1 MKINTVSL
9 YLFLLFPVWIFS
21 QTTPITIS
29 GFIYEESNGEAIIGA
44 NVYIEGSPIGSS
56 TNHSGYY
63 VIPEVPAGNHVII
76 IEYLGYKTQRRNLNL
91 SLGENL
97 KLNIVMIESVF
108 ETEAIEVVADSIPT
122 IEKLYRKP
130 ISEISLTPKQ
140 INQIPQVA
148 EADLLRSLQTL
159 PGILPLSDFSS
170 ALYVRGG
177 TSDQNL
183 YLLDGTDVYNP
194 EHAFGL
200 FSTFNTDAIK
210 QVDLSKGG
218 FGAEFGGRLSSV
230 LNITNLDGNREEFEG
245 EASISLLS
253 AKTTLQMPLGKIG
266 SISGSVRRTYF
277 DQTIAKMVD
286 DIPNYYFYDANVKA
300 FLDLDANNKLTL
312 SFYGGRDVL
321 DVVFNSDSPDKVGF
335 SYDWGNKTGSVRW
348 TKVFNPT
355 LFSNFWVTVSRF
367 SSYFDLDEFN
377 IYEENTVTD
386 ITFKGNLE
394 YHISNHF
401 AAKFGFEQK
410 NLHLKYQQE
419 FPGGEVDVTS
429 DPNHYIAYIQGN
441 WHPTSRWDIETGLRL
456 NYFDSDTSFN
466 NFAPRFSAKY
476 RLTEKINLKAAAGI
490 YYQYLHRIPRFIV
503 SDIWTLS
510 NKYQNQSSS
519 YHYILGYQQEFA
531 KDYEFE
537 IETYYKDYKN
547 IYAFNQ
553 TFNTELE
560 PAYFNGND
568 EPVYTETKS
577 LFNRGDGH
585 SIGFEL
591 LLRKDVG
598 NLTGW
603 VGYSYSNTSYNFD
616 GINQGRSYAPRHDRT
631 STLNLVSSINLSG
644 QPQDYYQGTWHLG
657 MNFVYST
664 GQPFTEP
671 GSGYITGSAPG
682 APIRYV
688 EYAPTSINNIRFPYY
703 GRLDLSI
710 TYKKK
715 YSYMTIEPYIQVFNV
730 GNRKNVWFV
739 NYEYENGIPE
749 VEEQYMLPL
758 LPTLGIKMK
767 F

>member
-1 MKINTVSL
+1 MKRIIILLNV
-9 YLFLLFPVWIFS
+9 FLLFPILLLS
-21 QTTPITIS
+21 QNTQSTIS

-44 NVYIEGSPIGSS
+44 NVFIEGLPIGSA

-63 VIPEVPAGNHVII
+63 VIPEVPPGIHVLLF
-76 IEYLGYKTQRRNLNL
+76 EYLGYKTERRDINIKE
-91 SLGENL
+91 GENI
-97 KLNIVMIESVF
+97 KLNMLMIEDVL
-108 ETEAIEVVADSIPT
+108 ETEVIEVVADSIPT

-148 EADLLRSLQTL
+148 EADLLRTLQTL

-245 EASISLLS
+245 ETAISLLS
-253 AKTTLQMPLGKIG
+253 AKTTLQMPIGNFG

-277 DQTIAKMVD
+277 DQTVAKMID
-286 DIPNYYFYDANVKA
+286 DIPDYYFYDANVKA
-300 FLDLDANNKLTL
+300 FLDLDPNNKLTL

-321 DVVFNSDSPDKVGF
+321 DVIFNPDSPDKIGF
-335 SYDWGNKTGSVRW
+335 GYDWGNKTGSIRW

-355 LFSNFWVTVSRF
+355 LFSNFWLTASRF
-367 SSYFDLDEFN
+367 SSYFDLDEIN
-377 IYEENTVTD
+377 IFEENTVTD

-394 YHISNHF
+394 YHISNQF
-401 AAKFGFEQK
+401 ATKFGFEQK
-410 NLHLKYQQE
+410 NLHISYKQD
-419 FPGGEVDVTS
+419 FPGGAVDVTTN
-429 DPNHYIAYIQGN
+429 PEHYIVYFQGN
-441 WHPTSRWDIETGLRL
+441 WRPNSRWDIEGGLRF
-456 NYFDSDTSFN
+456 NYFDTDTSFN

-476 RLTEKINLKAAAGI
+476 KLTEKINLKAAAGI
-490 YYQYLHRIPRFIV
+490 YYQYLQRVPRFIV
-503 SDIWTLS
+503 SDIWTNS

-519 YHYILGYQQEFA
+519 YHYILGYQQEFD

-537 IETYYKDYKN
+537 FEVYYKDYKN

-553 TFNTELE
+553 TFNTEIT
-560 PAYFNGND
+560 PGHFNGNN
-568 EPVYTETKS
+568 EPVYTETKG

-591 LLRKDVG
+591 LMRKDVG

-603 VGYSYSNTSYNFD
+603 IGYSYSHSSYNFE
-616 GINQGRSYAPRHDRT
+616 GINQGRAFAPRHDRA
-631 STLNLVSSINLSG
+631 STLNFVSSYNLSG
-644 QPQDYYQGTWHLG
+644 QPEDYYQGTWHLG
-657 MNFVYST
+657 MNFVYSS

-682 APIRYV
+682 APVRYV
-688 EYAPTSINNIRFPYY
+688 EYAPTKINNIRFPYY

-710 TYKKK
+710 TYKKN
-715 YSYMTIEPYIQVFNV
+715 YSYITIEPYIQVFNV

-739 NYEYENGIPE
+739 NYEYQNGIPD
-749 VEEQYMLPL
+749 VEEQHMLPI
-758 LPTLGIKMK
+758 LPTLGIKLK